1 MAKESV
7 LQVRIDSGLKEAAEA
22 VYRGLGTSLP
32 EAVRIFARQS
42 VIVDGMPFTP
52 HSGTQHHRNAPSSHG
67 AFAKYANPKL
77 RSREKDAFARA
88 MEAKHA
94 HSA

>member
-7 LQVRIDSGLKEAAEA
+7 LQIRIDSGLKEAAEA
-22 VYRGLGTSLP
+22 VYRGLGTSLS

-52 HSGTQHHRNAPSSHG
+52 HFATPRRREPSSFG
-67 AFAKYANPKL
+67 AFAEYANPKL
-77 RSREKDAFARA
+77 RGKEKGAFARA